1 MQEQQTSQP
10 RDQTRADPAWQDVL
24 TMTANMTDRRRQS
37 PDRLM
42 NMAQPLK
49 ARTVHD
55 TKCSEEETEEDAM
68 RNDV

>member
-1 MQEQQTSQP
+1 
-10 RDQTRADPAWQDVL
+10 
-24 TMTANMTDRRRQS
+24 MTANMTDRRRQS